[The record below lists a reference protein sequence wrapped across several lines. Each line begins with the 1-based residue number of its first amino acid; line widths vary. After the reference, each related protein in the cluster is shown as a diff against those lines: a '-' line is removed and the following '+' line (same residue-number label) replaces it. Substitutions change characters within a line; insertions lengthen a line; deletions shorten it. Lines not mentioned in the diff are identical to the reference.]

1 MGKIFESIRN
11 ITKPQNASKVSQNE
25 KNITLPEREEETS
38 PNTIPPKKSVNRT
51 RNKTMNLRFSPEELE
66 EMNEIIAKSGMN
78 KTDFI
83 LECIRDHDV
92 FVVED
97 LSEAMTEFRKQ
108 GININQIAKA
118 MNEYAAGLK
127 KLGLRI
133 YNENATWRELTKELS
148 DLKKE
153 NYKTQNLL
161 ESIFEEI
168 NSKRKKGK

>member
-1 MGKIFESIRN
+1 
-11 ITKPQNASKVSQNE
+11 
-25 KNITLPEREEETS
+25 
-38 PNTIPPKKSVNRT
+38 
-51 RNKTMNLRFSPEELE
+51 
-66 EMNEIIAKSGMN
+66 MN